1 MKLGTRFSILAAVAA
16 LTAAVLAGPGV
27 ARASAATATLSIPYS
42 GCVNSY
48 GTHFDYTMRV
58 QGTMGNYGASRV
70 EVRLWG
76 DDEWSDDFLGGPFVQ
91 SYPWG
96 GGYYFVEFCMN
107 KSTLNEDWGQDEIYA
122 GVRVFDGSGRQ
133 RETVESNRI
142 RDYF

>member
-1 MKLGTRFSILAAVAA
+1 MKLGIRFSILAAVAA
-16 LTAAVLAGPGV
+16 LTAAVLAGPGA
-27 ARASAATATLSIPYS
+27 ARASAATAALSIPYS

-58 QGTMGNYGASRV
+58 QGTTANYYGMRV
-70 EVRLWG
+70 DVRLWG
-76 DDEWSDDFLGGPFVQ
+76 DDEWYDDFLGGPFVQ
-91 SYPWG
+91 SYTFG
-96 GGYYFVEFCMN
+96 GFYSVDFCMN